1 MLTKKYYNKLHNHKL
16 ILFHILNLIVVTFI
30 DASGSITTS
39 PIRAPS
45 EIQAFRNVVLKD
57 IIDSEKAHVAEM
69 QGLVTN
75 FLQPLEKSDM

>member
-1 MLTKKYYNKLHNHKL
+1 MCTFQYYYFFTRLTTLNGVFN
-16 ILFHILNLIVVTFI
+16 LFVCVL
-30 DASGSITTS
+30 DPSGSLTTS
-39 PIRAPS
+39 PIRAAS

-75 FLQPLEKSDM
+75 FLQPLEKSEM

>member
-1 MLTKKYYNKLHNHKL
+1 MSIYLLSLVNC
-16 ILFHILNLIVVTFI
+16 LNLFLL
-30 DASGSITTS
+30 DATGSVTTS
-39 PIRAPS
+39 PIRAAS

-69 QGLVTN
+69 QGLVNN